1 MTSFDP
7 FPVLTT
13 PRLTLR
19 AIAPSDVERIF
30 RIQSD
35 PEVVRYAGRGPDGSL
50 ADSERRI
57 ATVMTGVRE
66 NTSIRWGITL
76 KEGGE
81 LVGTGG
87 FWRWNKPHRSAEIGY
102 ELLPAFWNRGI
113 MTEALRAVIRF
124 GFASMELHRVEAQ
137 IDPDNRASARV
148 LERLGFA
155 LEGRQR
161 QNWYYDG
168 RYTDTALY
176 GLLRGELADAPT

>member
-1 MTSFDP
+1 MASFDP

-19 AIAPSDVERIF
+19 SIAPSDAERIF

-35 PEVVRYAGRGPDGSL
+35 PEVVRYFGRAPDGSL
-50 ADSERRI
+50 ADAERRI
-57 ATVMTGVRE
+57 ATIMAGVQE

-76 KEGGE
+76 KESGE

-87 FWRWNKPHRSAEIGY
+87 FWRWNKPHRWAEIGY
-102 ELLPAFWNRGI
+102 DLLPAFWNRGI
-113 MTEALRAVIRF
+113 MTEALRALIRF

-137 IDPDNRASARV
+137 IDPENRASARV

-168 RYTDTALY
+168 RYTDTAVY
-176 GLLRGELADAPT
+176 GLLRGELADAAA